1 MANLDCRRLRR
12 VLFGVLPLLLF
23 VANAWAASPPAAPQA
38 PVKLVVVVV
47 VDGLSW
53 PRLESYRSWLDGGLA
68 RLLSEGQVETECR
81 YAHLNT
87 ETGPGHASLGTG
99 APPRVHG
106 IVANR
111 WFEANPN
118 GQGLRRLY
126 CTDQPDLARVPGQPP
141 LFYRE
146 VASDGRIYVF
156 ARQRALE
163 LWRLS
168 GEIGNQATT
177 RIGEGP
183 AGESIVFDSDD
194 AIALYNFHRGRPEEN
209 LPPSGTV
216 PGPAN
221 LRVATLGDRLIE
233 SSPESRVVAFSG
245 KDRGAIFLAG
255 KDPRHAVWW
264 YDRDAGR
271 FVSSTA
277 FDQDGLWGGAVR
289 DVVKKFNGASAG
301 AMLPGRFGLL
311 WRPLPEPDNAASLPQ
326 PEPNLGRFQTPDLG
340 IGFGDFGHDLTGDP
354 RGYFGG
360 IYDSPYQDQLLAD
373 LALAALADP
382 ALKVGRRGVPD
393 LLALSFSAHDV
404 VSHAYGNESAE
415 ELDALRRLDRQL
427 GRLLSALDA
436 LAAEAPAGGV
446 VLALSADHGFAPLP
460 EVARRRDARRFGG
473 RLMSDSAPESAFPSF
488 QERLNRALSEELC
501 LAPGSQP
508 IYGSEGWIVSYD
520 RPTFPK
526 VSVDGPCGPAGRAVT
541 AEDLDRVF
549 PGVVQ
554 RLFGEEIQEVLL
566 ASQRDR
572 WPAEDPAVAF
582 ARNDWDSSRSG
593 DAFLIPRPNVLMHWD
608 PERGSGHGSQYDY
621 DTHVPLI
628 FWGSPFRSAV
638 RSEPSAPY
646 DLAPTLAEVLGIRLP
661 DATGTSRLPGAGK

>member
-1 MANLDCRRLRR
+1 MPTFDRRRLGRAP
-12 VLFGVLPLLLF
+12 LLALPLFFL
-23 VANAWAASPPAAPQA
+23 VAQVAAAQAPASSQP
-38 PVKLVVVVV
+38 PVKLAVVVAI
-47 VDGLSW
+47 DGLSW
-53 PRLESYRSWLDGGLA
+53 PRLDAYRGWLSGGLS
-68 RLLSEGQVETECR
+68 RLLAEGQVETGCR

-141 LFYRE
+141 LFFRE
-146 VASDGRIYVF
+146 VESEGRIYVF
-156 ARQRALE
+156 ARQRTLE

-183 AGESIVFDSDD
+183 AGETLVFDSDD
-194 AIALYNFHRGRPEEN
+194 AIWLYNLRHGRPEES

-221 LRVATLGDRLIE
+221 LRVPTLGDRLIE
-233 SSPESRVVAFSG
+233 ASPASRVVAFSG

-264 YDRDAGR
+264 YDRESGR
-271 FVSSTA
+271 FVSSSA

-289 DVVKKFNGASAG
+289 DVVKRFNASGAG
-301 AMLPGRFGLL
+301 ATLPARFGLL
-311 WRPLPEPDNAASLPQ
+311 WRPLPEPADAASLPA
-326 PEPNLGRFQTPDLG
+326 PEPNLGRFQSPELG
-340 IGFGDFGHDLTGDP
+340 IGFDHDLSRDP
-354 RGYFGG
+354 RGYFSG
-360 IYDSPYQDQLLAD
+360 IYGSPYQDQLLAD

-382 ALKVGRRGVPD
+382 ALRLGRRGVPD

-415 ELDALRRLDRQL
+415 ELDALRRLDREL
-427 GRLLSALDA
+427 GRLLQALDA
-436 LAAEAPAGGV
+436 LAQEAPAGRV

-488 QERLNRALSEELC
+488 QERLNRALSDELC

-508 IYGSEGWIVSYD
+508 IYGSEGWIVAYD
-520 RPTFPK
+520 RPAFPK
-526 VSVDGPCGPAGRAVT
+526 LSVAGPCGPAGRSVT
-541 AEDLDRVF
+541 VEDLDRVF
-549 PGVVQ
+549 PGVVR

-566 ASQRDR
+566 ASERER
-572 WPAEDPAVAF
+572 WPAENPAVAF
-582 ARNDWDSSRSG
+582 AQNDWDAARSG
-593 DAFLIPRPNVLMHWD
+593 DAFLIPRENVLMHWD
-608 PERGSGHGSQYDY
+608 PARGSGHGSHYDY
-621 DTHVPLI
+621 DTHVPLV
-628 FWGSPFRSAV
+628 FWGAPFRAAV
-638 RSEPSAPY
+638 RSEPSTPY
-646 DLAPTLAEVLGIRLP
+646 DLAPTLAEILGLRLP
-661 DATGTSRLPGAGK
+661 DATGTSRLPPAAR